1 MATSGVQ
8 VGFFTIDDNRI
19 RDLAWDSTYIWA
31 INTSGTMKKFTADGV
46 LVDSIAAL
54 LSGGWGLTY
63 GNGYFWA
70 SDPNN
75 DMIYK
80 ISTVSGVKDENKY
93 VFEKFHLFQNCPNP
107 FGQLTIISYSIGS
120 HGQIPENRTQ
130 TNENQH
136 VILEVYEL
144 TGQLVKTL
152 VNEFQSPGSYSVS
165 WDGTNEVGLQVAS
178 GIYFYSLRSNNFNI
192 TKKMII
198 MR

>member
-8 VGFFTIDDNRI
+8 VGFFSIDDNRI

-46 LVDSIAAL
+46 LVDSIAGL

-63 GNGYFWA
+63 GDGYFWA

-80 ISTVSGVKDENKY
+80 ISTVSGVEDENNY

-107 FGQLTIISYSIGS
+107 FSERTSIRYVVASRQEDKNLTTDHCVLTTLKI
-120 HGQIPENRTQ
+120 
-130 TNENQH
+130 
-136 VILEVYEL
+136 YEL
-144 TGQLVKTL
+144 TGRLVRTL
-152 VNEFQSPGSYSVS
+152 VAEPQPPGYYEVI
-165 WDGTNEVGLQVAS
+165 WDGTNEVGSKVAP
-178 GIYFYSLRSNNFNI
+178 GIYFYSLRVKNSNI